1 MTPVAANLEGA
12 VRVAFSCGEYAGFC
26 ACAHCGHMTYCHGTN
41 PESRICLDCFEFVFG
56 CTFPNF
62 KRRHRA

>member
-26 ACAHCGHMTYCHGTN
+26 GCAHCGTLTYCRGTN
-41 PESRICLDCFEFVFG
+41 PESRICLEDFEFVFKNS
-56 CTFPNF
+56 FPNLRR
-62 KRRHRA
+62 RRHD